1 MSLHYGFSDSEQD
14 DADSGPYE
22 CSDPD
27 NCDNGVDCKGEHNYS
42 EEYIRLR
49 WGKHD
54 LSESVNK
61 SENTIDKSLEKSV
74 SSVVK
79 PMHATLTDDVVVD
92 EPPLVPSLCPDLHDL
107 PDDGEYVSDSE
118 DASSFC

>member
-1 MSLHYGFSDSEQD
+1 MSLHYGFSHSEHD
-14 DADSGPYE
+14 DADSGPYK

-27 NCDNGVDCKGEHNYS
+27 CDNGVDCKGEHNYS
-42 EEYIRLR
+42 EEIIRLR

-61 SENTIDKSLEKSV
+61 SENTVDKSLEKSV
-74 SSVVK
+74 SSVDK
-79 PMHATLTDDVVVD
+79 PMHATLTHDVVVD

-118 DASSFC
+118 DVSSCC